1 MLELFRPEV
10 QALVAYHTPAVPG
23 ADKLNENEWPTDL
36 PEAFKQKL
44 AQTLEQEILA
54 NRYPPA
60 NPERLKAGLADYCG
74 VTSSQ
79 IALGNGSDEL
89 IRTIITAT
97 CVGGQGAVLSAEPT
111 FSMYRILAETF
122 GVPYVSLARR
132 ESDFGFD
139 PDMLREAVK
148 KHNVRVVFL
157 ANPNSPT
164 ATLLSKEILETLK
177 DLPVVTVLDEAYF
190 EFSGFT
196 SIPQLETW
204 PNLIILRT
212 FSKAFRLA
220 SFRIGYAIAQ
230 PEVAQL
236 LEKVRLPYNLSA
248 ITQAAAT
255 LIIENRDVLLA
266 EVPALLQGR
275 DHLMKSLSQWLHIWP
290 SAANFFYARCPNW
303 DLETLRLDLAERGS
317 LVRATGGGLRISVGT
332 PEQNQRLI
340 DNCAQIIPSVYAT
353 SSFTFSTKTSD

>member
-36 PEAFKQKL
+36 PDAFKQKL

-60 NPERLKAGLADYCG
+60 NPERLKAGIADYCG

-79 IALGNGSDEL
+79 VALGNGSDEL
-89 IRTIITAT
+89 IRAIITAT

-122 GVPYVSLARR
+122 GVPYVGLERR
-132 ESDFGFD
+132 ESDFGFE
-139 PDMLREAVK
+139 PDTLRDAVR

-164 ATLLSKEILETLK
+164 ATLLSEQILETLRS
-177 DLPVVTVLDEAYF
+177 LPVITVLDEAYF

-196 SIPQLETW
+196 SVPLIGTW

-220 SFRIGYAIAQ
+220 SFRVGYAIAQ
-230 PEVAQL
+230 SEVAQL

-248 ITQAAAT
+248 VTQAAAT
-255 LIIENRDVLLA
+255 LVIENRDVLLA
-266 EVPALLQGR
+266 EVPALLQER
-275 DHLMKSLSQWLHIWP
+275 DRLIESLSPWLRIWP
-290 SAANFFYARCPNW
+290 STTNFFYARCPNW
-303 DLETLRLDLAERGS
+303 DLETLRLALAEQGS
-317 LVRATGGGLRISVGT
+317 LIRVTGGGMRISVGT

-340 DNCAQIIPSVYAT
+340 DNFARVLG
-353 SSFTFSTKTSD
+353 KTSLSY

>member
-44 AQTLEQEILA
+44 AQTLEQDILA

-60 NPERLKAGLADYCG
+60 NPERLKAGIADYCG
-74 VTSSQ
+74 VTSAQ
-79 IALGNGSDEL
+79 VALGNGSDEL
-89 IRTIITAT
+89 IRAIITAT

-122 GVPYVSLARR
+122 GVPYVGLERR

-139 PDMLREAVK
+139 PDTLREAVK

-164 ATLLSKEILETLK
+164 ATLLSEQIVETLRS
-177 DLPVVTVLDEAYF
+177 LPVVTVLDEAYF

-196 SIPQLETW
+196 SVPLIETW

-220 SFRIGYAIAQ
+220 SFRVGYAIAQ
-230 PEVAQL
+230 REVAQL

-255 LIIENRDVLLA
+255 LVIENRDVLLA
-266 EVPALLQGR
+266 EVPALLQER
-275 DHLMKSLSQWLHIWP
+275 DRLVENLSPWLHIWP
-290 SAANFFYARCPNW
+290 STANFLYARCPNW
-303 DLETLRLDLAERGS
+303 DLETLRLALAEQGS
-317 LVRATGGGLRISVGT
+317 LIRVTGGGMRISVGT
-332 PEQNQRLI
+332 PAQNQRLI
-340 DNCAQIIPSVYAT
+340 DNFAQIFNQSL
-353 SSFTFSTKTSD
+353 

>member
-36 PEAFKQKL
+36 PDAFKQKL

-54 NRYPPA
+54 NRYPSA
-60 NPERLKAGLADYCG
+60 NPERLKAGIADYCG
-74 VTSSQ
+74 VTPSHV
-79 IALGNGSDEL
+79 ALGNGSDEL
-89 IRTIITAT
+89 IRAIITAT

-122 GVPYVSLARR
+122 GVPYVGLERR
-132 ESDFGFD
+132 ENDFSFD
-139 PDMLREAVK
+139 PDTLRDAVR
-148 KHNVRVVFL
+148 KHHVRVVFL

-164 ATLLSKEILETLK
+164 ATLLSEQILETLRS
-177 DLPVVTVLDEAYF
+177 LPVITVLDEAYF

-196 SIPQLETW
+196 SVPLIETW

-220 SFRIGYAIAQ
+220 SFRVGYAIAQ
-230 PEVAQL
+230 SEVAQL

-248 ITQAAAT
+248 ISQAAAT
-255 LIIENRDVLLA
+255 LAIENRDVLLA

-275 DHLMKSLSQWLHIWP
+275 HRLVESLSPWLRIWP

-303 DLETLRLDLAERGS
+303 DLETLRLALAEQGS
-317 LVRATGGGLRISVGT
+317 LIRVTGGGMRISVGT
-332 PEQNQRLI
+332 PAQNQRLI
-340 DNCAQIIPSVYAT
+340 DNFARVLGKASN
-353 SSFTFSTKTSD
+353 SN